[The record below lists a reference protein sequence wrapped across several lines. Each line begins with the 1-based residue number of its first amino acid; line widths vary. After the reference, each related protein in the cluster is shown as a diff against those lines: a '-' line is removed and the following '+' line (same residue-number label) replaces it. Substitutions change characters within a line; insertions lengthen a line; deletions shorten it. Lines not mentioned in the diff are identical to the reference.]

1 MEVPYRN
8 TKLLIKEI
16 PKGTILFRLSKD
28 TQNDLRGVLLDD
40 GTRCLTPNF
49 NVFFHPNPFIGI
61 HLYKDYLEEIGK
73 TVNVYKVLNDIKV
86 LSLVK
91 PSKYSRMSMKNKT
104 FITRCSTVKQGC
116 LPRKGKSY
124 DPCFSKTMI
133 EKYPDIVGMLVLSPG
148 DNKLKKNLKNV
159 NPEILSYFHKA
170 EDSFKINEVP
180 ELILHPL
187 SKRPSKD
194 LISNDNDS
202 LDLNYKLL
210 KKIPYNEKNLLDFMT
225 KLKYNPSTYFFEE

>member
-8 TKLLIKEI
+8 TKLPLKLI

-28 TQNDLRGVLLDD
+28 TQNDLRGVPLND

-61 HLYKDYLEEIGK
+61 HLYKDYLEETGN
-73 TVNVYKVLNDIKV
+73 TVNIYRVLNDIKV

-116 LPRKGKSY
+116 LPKKGKSY
-124 DPCFSKTMI
+124 DPCLSKTI
-133 EKYPDIVGMLVLSPG
+133 IQKFPEIVGMLVLAPG
-148 DNKLKKNLKNV
+148 DNKLKKNFKNA
-159 NPEILSYFHKA
+159 NPQIFTYFHKA
-170 EDSFKINEVP
+170 EDSFNIKEVP

-187 SKRPSKD
+187 SRRPSENV
-194 LISNDNDS
+194 IVHEGDS
-202 LDLNYKLL
+202 LDLNYELL
-210 KKIPYNEKNLLDFMT
+210 EKIPYNEKVLLKYMT